1 VAQQGKLHL
10 PRVMMR
16 RVNLD
21 LPPESLLKKE
31 LEGSFAA
38 TLAMRPLPSS
48 NFWLLLPGCFPPS
61 ASPVTTSYSRTI
73 HCYSMSECNATI
85 AEFANHHSTH

>member
-1 VAQQGKLHL
+1 MHL
-10 PRVMMR
+10 PTVSMR

-21 LPPESLLKKE
+21 LPPESLLKME

-61 ASPVTTSYSRTI
+61 ASP
-73 HCYSMSECNATI
+73 ATKS
-85 AEFANHHSTH
+85 AFQRSSTAISCQDAMQ